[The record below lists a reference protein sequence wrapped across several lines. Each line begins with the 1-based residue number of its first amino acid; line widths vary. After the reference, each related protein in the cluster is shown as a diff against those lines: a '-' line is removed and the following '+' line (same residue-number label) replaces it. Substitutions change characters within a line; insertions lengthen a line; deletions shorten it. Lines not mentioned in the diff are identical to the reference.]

1 MPTSPRWDPWVLR
14 DGDTYRL
21 FYLGGRTD
29 QDPWWKTSWICGGT
43 AQDWG
48 QWQHTGPV
56 LEPVL
61 EPLAGDGWE
70 SGRIFAGSTY
80 KEAGLYYLFY
90 SAASQADIANEA
102 IGLATST
109 DGVHWQRA
117 ERPLLSWKDAVKDA
131 ADVRSPSGVGYAGR
145 CNLAGHL
152 HWRDPY
158 VIKSVVKSVGPSAPS
173 APSEQEKY
181 YLFFCTSLTDT
192 KQYQGGL
199 GVAVSDRLGGPYRLL
214 PPAAGPGIA
223 AKAARTDEAS
233 IDKAH
238 TDKED
243 ELWPF
248 YHLERPQVVFFRGQ
262 YHLFFSC
269 FKHSINPLWLEKIG
283 EHNVSDS
290 TLYWYVSEL
299 ATGPFRPMSD
309 LPVVPGSKTTG
320 LYGTTFFPLAAGG
333 DWSQVA
339 KMNDAAASLEL
350 AVLGWYFEDYR
361 LAIAREFSAL
371 WSADGLKIV
380 AN

>member
-1 MPTSPRWDPWVLR
+1 MPTLPRWDPWVLR
-14 DGDTYRL
+14 DGDAYRL

-29 QDPWWKTSWICGGT
+29 QDPWWKTSWICGGY
-43 AQDWG
+43 AQGWG
-48 QWQHTGPV
+48 QWQHTGPL
-56 LEPVL
+56 LEPLL

-158 VIKSVVKSVGPSAPS
+158 VIKSAIKSAGPD
-173 APSEQEKY
+173 EQEKY
-181 YLFFCTSLTDT
+181 YLFFCTSLTAT

-199 GVAVSDRLGGPYRLL
+199 GVAVSDRLRWALS
-214 PPAAGPGIA
+214 A
-223 AKAARTDEAS
+223 EA
-233 IDKAH
+233 
-238 TDKED
+238 
-243 ELWPF
+243 
-248 YHLERPQVVFFRGQ
+248 V
-262 YHLFFSC
+262 
-269 FKHSINPLWLEKIG
+269 
-283 EHNVSDS
+283 
-290 TLYWYVSEL
+290 
-299 ATGPFRPMSD
+299 
-309 LPVVPGSKTTG
+309 
-320 LYGTTFFPLAAGG
+320 
-333 DWSQVA
+333 
-339 KMNDAAASLEL
+339 SLEL
-350 AVLGWYFEDYR
+350 AVLGWYFKDYR

>member
-1 MPTSPRWDPWVLR
+1 MSSSPRAMPTLPRWDPWVLR
-14 DGDTYRL
+14 DGDAYRL

-29 QDPWWKTSWICGGT
+29 QDPWWKTSWICGGY
-43 AQDWG
+43 AQGWG
-48 QWQHTGPV
+48 QWQHTGPL
-56 LEPVL
+56 LEPLL

-158 VIKSVVKSVGPSAPS
+158 VIKSAIKSAGPD
-173 APSEQEKY
+173 EQEKY
-181 YLFFCTSLTDT
+181 YLFFCTSLTAT

-199 GVAVSDRLGGPYRLL
+199 GVAVSDRLRWALS
-214 PPAAGPGIA
+214 A
-223 AKAARTDEAS
+223 EA
-233 IDKAH
+233 
-238 TDKED
+238 
-243 ELWPF
+243 
-248 YHLERPQVVFFRGQ
+248 V
-262 YHLFFSC
+262 
-269 FKHSINPLWLEKIG
+269 
-283 EHNVSDS
+283 
-290 TLYWYVSEL
+290 
-299 ATGPFRPMSD
+299 
-309 LPVVPGSKTTG
+309 
-320 LYGTTFFPLAAGG
+320 
-333 DWSQVA
+333 
-339 KMNDAAASLEL
+339 SLEL
-350 AVLGWYFEDYR
+350 AVLGWYFKDYR